1 MQSLEQTLPIN
12 KKTIINHVL
21 RILEDILSELS
32 TKTKKRK
39 ACAPASVTRPASNS
53 AADPAMPST
62 STYRPALLPTP
73 TLPNQKTTSYFNLLK
88 TEHD

>member
-1 MQSLEQTLPIN
+1 MQRQEEVGIPFRQGGGRDN
-12 KKTIINHVL
+12 CEK
-21 RILEDILSELS
+21 SEMADPGS
-32 TKTKKRK
+32 AKTKKRK
-39 ACAPASVTRPASNS
+39 ACAPASVTRPANNS

-88 TEHD
+88 TENV

>member
-1 MQSLEQTLPIN
+1 MADPGSA
-12 KKTIINHVL
+12 
-21 RILEDILSELS
+21 
-32 TKTKKRK
+32 KTKKRK
-39 ACAPASVTRPASNS
+39 ACAPASVTRPANNS

-88 TEHD
+88 TENVLLFH